1 METLGQRIYEIDQT
15 IFNIYHS
22 LARYPED
29 SSTYQEMKEFLRIA
43 VEQEHKLYTKL
54 KTDSLDY
61 RILIYQLDSYYQS
74 PVVDFNEEAEK
85 ASIIR
90 RIEVYL
96 ASRESYLFLPFEEII
111 DEVGSNRRMVL
122 DKAIGENIFTHIIS
136 NDFDYIQ
143 LLLTQSFL
151 DKVVPEDILAI
162 KTRCYEQI
170 FCSPVL
176 EYSFL
181 HPEQAKN
188 SLLSHQLID
197 CANSL
202 DQKSMLKNW
211 LVSYIDEALSPI
223 LQEVWSYLCEQ
234 LNRKKTEI
242 ELPIIPLHA
251 LYLLMPDDYQEGFI
265 TRIKRLFNEFNS
277 KEPILDEEEISC
289 VFALV
294 DDFFQQ
300 VEKEKQKPK
309 KEYKHLLTKQIGE
322 GHG

>member
-1 METLGQRIYEIDQT
+1 METLGQRIYQIDKT
-15 IFNIYHS
+15 IWDIYHR

-74 PVVDFNEEAEK
+74 PLVDFNEESEK

-202 DQKSMLKNW
+202 DQKSMLKDW

-223 LQEVWSYLCEQ
+223 LQEIWSYLCEQ
-234 LNRKKTEI
+234 LNRKETEI

-309 KEYKHLLTKQIGE
+309 KNISKF
-322 GHG
+322 

>member
-74 PVVDFNEEAEK
+74 PLVDFNEESEK

-90 RIEVYL
+90 RIEVNL
-96 ASRESYLFLPFEEII
+96 SRRESYLFLPFEEII
-111 DEVGSNRRMVL
+111 DEVGSNKRTVL
-122 DKAIGENIFTHIIS
+122 EKAVGENIFTHIIS
-136 NDFDYIQ
+136 NDFDFIQ
-143 LLLTQSFL
+143 FLLTQSFL
-151 DKVVPEDILAI
+151 DKVVPDDILAV
-162 KTRCYEQI
+162 KTWCYEQI
-170 FCSPVL
+170 FSAPVL

-181 HPEQAKN
+181 HPEQAKS
-188 SLLSHQLID
+188 SLLSHELID
-197 CANSL
+197 CANSVA
-202 DQKSMLKNW
+202 QKNMLKNW

-223 LQEVWSYLCEQ
+223 VQEVWGYLCEQ
-234 LNRKKTEI
+234 LNQEEEI
-242 ELPIIPLHA
+242 ELSSIPLHA

-265 TRIKRLFNEFNS
+265 ARIKRLFNEFNS

-300 VEKEKQKPK
+300 VEKEKQERKE
-309 KEYKHLLTKQIGE
+309 EYKQILTKQIGE
-322 GHG
+322 SRG